1 MAQMLGKKVGPI
13 GLGLMGF
20 SWRPDP
26 IPIEKAIET
35 LKAAF
40 ESGATVWNGAEFY
53 GTPEY
58 NSMTILNRYFTQY
71 PEHADKVTLII
82 KGAVDPITIQPD
94 GSPEGIRRSV
104 DNILKQLGGKK
115 RLDSFG
121 IGRRDV
127 SSSFETTLRVL
138 KEEYVDTGKIGGVSL
153 SECSAATIEEA
164 AKIIDVAAVEVE
176 LSMFSPDILHNG
188 VAAACG
194 KHNIPITAYSP
205 MSRGMLTGRF
215 KTNADAQYL
224 GRLATFPRFRDES
237 LAHNLKLVAKVEAL
251 AEKKGCTSA
260 QMAIAW
266 VSHVG
271 ARAGMPDII
280 PIPGSTSVSRVQE
293 NSKVIELT
301 KEELKEVDDILE
313 NFTIAGGRYPD
324 GVPTEL

>member
-13 GLGLMGF
+13 GLGLMGKLICESSFIQNTNSLDEGF

-26 IPIEKAIET
+26 IPVEKAIET

-40 ESGATVWNGAEFY
+40 ENGATVWNGAEFY

-82 KGAVDPITIQPD
+82 KGAVDPITIRPD

-115 RLDSFG
+115 KLDSFG
-121 IGRRDV
+121 IGRRDH
-127 SSSFETTLRVL
+127 SSSFETTLRIL

-205 MSRGMLTGRF
+205 MSRGVSGPRSSSVVHEA
-215 KTNADAQYL
+215 NANVSMSIDAHRSVQDQC
-224 GRLATFPRFRDES
+224 RRAVPW
-237 LAHNLKLVAKVEAL
+237 K
-251 AEKKGCTSA
+251 
-260 QMAIAW
+260 
-266 VSHVG
+266 
-271 ARAGMPDII
+271 ARHIP
-280 PIPGSTSVSRVQE
+280 PIPG
-293 NSKVIELT
+293 
-301 KEELKEVDDILE
+301 
-313 NFTIAGGRYPD
+313 
-324 GVPTEL
+324 